1 MDECLAIVDGLWTGK
16 PYSFAGKH
24 YRVDDMIMAPPPVQK
39 PRILTWV
46 VGVWPKQKS
55 MNRVLQWDG
64 IVVQKYKG
72 EPGQKTDP
80 EDIKAIREFVEKHR
94 NSPNTFDIVTGG
106 LTPKKNPKSV
116 LPHVKSLADAGA
128 TWWLEEMWS
137 LGEED
142 FRRRIEQGPP
152 AY

>member
-1 MDECLAIVDGLWTGK
+1 
-16 PYSFAGKH
+16 
-24 YRVDDMIMAPPPVQK
+24 
-39 PRILTWV
+39 
-46 VGVWPKQKS
+46 

-80 EDIKAIREFVEKHR
+80 EDIKAVREFVEKR
-94 NSPNTFDIVTGG
+94 REASTPFDIVTGG
-106 LTPKKNPKSV
+106 RTPSKNPESV

-137 LGEED
+137 LGEKD
-142 FRRRIEQGPP
+142 FLRRIEQGPP